1 MFTHYFSKTKLMYF
15 SNWIEQYV
23 RPEATADALATEGIE
38 NPHDLGEFSK
48 EGLDSNF
55 KNLRYPP
62 KMMTYPDIRGV
73 IPEDL
78 VGVLVDAHPFKISA
92 KSQMR
97 LPAVRKAVK
106 YYGMIHCDLTPA
118 NMSWSDMKSFEEK

>member
-1 MFTHYFSKTKLMYF
+1 MNSIFTEDLILTFFQEDIQMDL
-15 SNWIEQYV
+15 
-23 RPEATADALATEGIE
+23 PEATADALATEGIE